1 VNPSEAETEPEE
13 MFVGVLLAVLP
24 FLNPILGNDLV
35 VVSRSEAMGRMSRQ
49 RREAKVVPRHKIE
62 IQAEIR
68 SRYASTLV
76 THTVEN
82 PDSESKEVSFNLLLP
97 DTAFVSRFAM
107 VIGEEV
113 FLAEVQEKKQALETY
128 NEAVSKGQSA
138 GHVALSARD
147 SNQFSISANAEAGV
161 KVQFHLLYEELLQR
175 RSGLY
180 HYQTHLNPPPS
191 LQSLSLEVMVEEQR
205 NLTQVAVP
213 TIRDNSL
220 EGEEKMVEEVEMLRE
235 GPGRARV
242 TYRPNMKDLEKL
254 GKSVQFLLEYDV
266 ERVDGEVL
274 LMDGHFVH
282 FLAPDLLPVLKQ
294 HVVFVIDSS
303 GSMSGRKMEQT
314 KNAMA
319 AILGQIGPTDFFS
332 IIDFDSDV
340 KDVLIATK
348 GTQKNIAEAVEAV
361 NNIEA
366 GGSTNIRDA
375 LLRSLEIVDQAEMKE
390 LQPLIIFLTDGQPSE
405 GVTNPTQIQADVAA
419 RNRRGLAIFSLAFG
433 TGADFEMLQKLSLQ
447 NHGFARKIYEG
458 GDAAIQ
464 LQGFYREVAS
474 PLLSGVNFTY
484 VGDAVEE
491 TSLTETTFHT
501 FFKGSEMVVSGKLTG
516 SEGTRFEYSVEGS
529 GRQAYVC
536 SYTQNGHE
544 VKSVP
549 LLTSRPMDTFLE
561 VARQTKSQGFL
572 ERLWAFLRVRE
583 LLNKMDATE
592 DEAAKEKALELAL
605 KYGFVT
611 RLTSLVVVRK
621 AKGQEVGQDK
631 EETMDYEY
639 DSGSGLGQHFD
650 SNMVPHSTSNSFNHK
665 VRKFANLSSGVQHLD
680 STWSIF
686 VAFLYCLKF
695 DWFVF
700 NV

>member
-1 VNPSEAETEPEE
+1 MNPSAAETEPEE

-82 PDSESKEVSFNLLLP
+82 TASEAREVSFNLLLP

-107 VIGEEV
+107 VVGGEV
-113 FLAEVQEKKQALETY
+113 FLAEVQEKKKALETY

-161 KVQFHLLYEELLQR
+161 KVEFHLLYEELLQR

-180 HYQTHLNPPPS
+180 HYQAHLNPPPS
-191 LQSLSLEVMVEEQR
+191 LQSLSLDVMVEEQR
-205 NLTQVAVP
+205 NLTHVAVP

-332 IIDFDSDV
+332 IVDFDSDV

-491 TSLTETTFHT
+491 ASLTETTFHT
-501 FFKGSEMVVSGKLTG
+501 FYKGSEMVVAGKLTG
-516 SEGTRFEYSVEGS
+516 SEGTRLEYSVEGS
-529 GRQAYVC
+529 GREAY
-536 SYTQNGHE
+536 SQNGHE
-544 VKSVP
+544 AQSIP
-549 LLTSRPMDTFLE
+549 LHTGRPMDTFLE
-561 VARQTKSQGFL
+561 VAKQTKSQGFL

-592 DEAAKEKALELAL
+592 DKAAREKALELSL

-611 RLTSLVVVRK
+611 RLTSLVVVK
-621 AKGQEVGQDK
+621 KNEQEVGEDK
-631 EETMDYEY
+631 EDTMDYEY
-639 DSGSGLGQHFD
+639 DSGSGLGQDFA
-650 SNMVPHSTSNSFNHK
+650 SNMVPSSNSFNRK
-665 VRKFANLSSGVQHLD
+665 VFHYSSGVIHLD
-680 STWSIF
+680 SNWSIF
-686 VAFLYCLKF
+686 VAFLCCLKLK
-695 DWFVF
+695 WFE
-700 NV
+700 

>member
-1 VNPSEAETEPEE
+1 
-13 MFVGVLLAVLP
+13 M
-24 FLNPILGNDLV
+24 
-35 VVSRSEAMGRMSRQ
+35 
-49 RREAKVVPRHKIE
+49 
-62 IQAEIR
+62 
-68 SRYASTLV
+68 
-76 THTVEN
+76 
-82 PDSESKEVSFNLLLP
+82 
-97 DTAFVSRFAM
+97 
-107 VIGEEV
+107 
-113 FLAEVQEKKQALETY
+113 
-128 NEAVSKGQSA
+128 
-138 GHVALSARD
+138 
-147 SNQFSISANAEAGV
+147 
-161 KVQFHLLYEELLQR
+161 
-175 RSGLY
+175 
-180 HYQTHLNPPPS
+180 
-191 LQSLSLEVMVEEQR
+191 EEQR
-205 NLTQVAVP
+205 NLTHVAVP

-235 GPGRARV
+235 GAGRARV

-254 GKSVQFLLEYDV
+254 GKSLQFLLEYDV

-332 IIDFDSDV
+332 IVDFDSEA
-340 KDVLIATK
+340 KDVLIAMK
-348 GTQKNIAEAVEAV
+348 GTQKNIADAVEAV
-361 NNIEA
+361 ASLEA
-366 GGSTNIRDA
+366 GGGTNIRDA
-375 LLRSLEIVDQAEMKE
+375 LLRALEIVDQAEMKE
-390 LQPLIIFLTDGQPSE
+390 LQPLIVFLTDGQADGPAAK
-405 GVTNPTQIQADVAA
+405 IQADVAA

-464 LQGFYREVAS
+464 LQGFYKEVAS

-501 FFKGSEMVVSGKLTG
+501 FFKGSEMVVAGKLTG
-516 SEGTRFEYSVEGS
+516 SEGARFEYSVKGS
-529 GRQAYVC
+529 GREAYVC
-536 SYTQNGHE
+536 SYSQNGHE

-561 VARQTKSQGFL
+561 VARQRKSQGFL
-572 ERLWAFLRVRE
+572 ERLWAFLRVSE
-583 LLNKMDATE
+583 LLKKMEATE

-621 AKGQEVGQDK
+621 DKGQEVGQDQK
-631 EETMDYEY
+631 ETMDYEY
-639 DSGSGLGQHFD
+639 DSGPGLNFA
-650 SNMVPHSTSNSFNHK
+650 SNMGPPSKSNSFNRK
-665 VRKFANLSSGVQHLD
+665 VSHMSFSGVQHLD

-686 VAFLYCLKF
+686 VPFLYCLKF
-695 DWFVF
+695 KWF
-700 NV
+700 

>member
-1 VNPSEAETEPEE
+1 
-13 MFVGVLLAVLP
+13 MLVGVLLAVLP

-35 VVSRSEAMGRMSRQ
+35 VVSRTEVRGRIFRQ
-49 RREAKVVPRHKIE
+49 KREASLLPRHWID

-82 PDSESKEVSFNLLLP
+82 TGSEAKEVSFNLLLP
-97 DTAFVSRFAM
+97 DTAFVSRFGM
-107 VIGEEV
+107 LVGGEV
-113 FLAEVQEKKQALETY
+113 FLAEVQEKKKAVETY
-128 NEAVSKGQSA
+128 NQAVSKGQSA

-161 KVQFHLLYEELLQR
+161 KVEFHLLYEELLQR

-180 HYQTHLNPPPS
+180 HYQAHLNPPPS
-191 LQSLSLEVMVEEQR
+191 LQSLSLEVVVEEQR
-205 NLTQVAVP
+205 NLTHVAVP

-220 EGEEKMVEEVEMLRE
+220 EGEEKMVEEVAMVRE

-254 GKSVQFLLEYDV
+254 GKSLQFLLEYDV
-266 ERVDGEVL
+266 ERVAGEVL

-282 FLAPDLLPVLKQ
+282 FLAPDQLPVLKQ

-332 IIDFDSDV
+332 IIDFDSEV
-340 KDVLIATK
+340 KDVLRAMK
-348 GTQKNIAEAVEAV
+348 GTQKNIADAVEAV
-361 NNIEA
+361 KSIEA
-366 GGSTNIRDA
+366 SGGTNIRDA
-375 LLRSLEIVDQAEMKE
+375 LVRALEIVDQAEMKE
-390 LQPLIIFLTDGQPSE
+390 LQPLIVFLTDGQPST
-405 GVTNPTQIQADVAA
+405 GITDPTQIQADVAA

-474 PLLSGVNFTY
+474 PLLSGVKFNY
-484 VGDAVEE
+484 VGDTVEE

-501 FFKGSEMVVSGKLTG
+501 FYKGSEMVVAGRLTG

-529 GRQAYVC
+529 GKEAY
-536 SYTQNGHE
+536 SQSGHE
-544 VKSVP
+544 VESIP
-549 LLTSRPMDTFLE
+549 LHTSRPMDTFLE
-561 VARQTKSQGFL
+561 VARQRKSQGFL

-583 LLNKMDATE
+583 LLNKMEATE
-592 DEAAKEKALELAL
+592 DEAAKAKALELAL

-611 RLTSLVVVRK
+611 QLTSLVVVRK
-621 AKGQEVGQDK
+621 DEGEEVGEP
-631 EETMDYEY
+631 EEESMDSEY
-639 DSGSGLGQHFD
+639 QNIP
-650 SNMVPHSTSNSFNHK
+650 SNMAPHSKSFNRR
-665 VRKFANLSSGVQHLD
+665 VYNLSSGGQHLD
-680 STWSIF
+680 STWAIF
-686 VAFLYCLKF
+686 FASFYCLKF
-695 DWFVF
+695 KWFE
-700 NV
+700 

>member
-1 VNPSEAETEPEE
+1 
-13 MFVGVLLAVLP
+13 
-24 FLNPILGNDLV
+24 
-35 VVSRSEAMGRMSRQ
+35 MGRMSRQ

-82 PDSESKEVSFNLLLP
+82 TASEAREVSFNLLLP

-107 VIGEEV
+107 VVGGEV
-113 FLAEVQEKKQALETY
+113 FLAEVQEKKKALETY

-161 KVQFHLLYEELLQR
+161 KVEFHLLYEELLQR

-180 HYQTHLNPPPS
+180 RYQAHLNPPPS
-191 LQSLSLEVMVEEQR
+191 LQSLSLDVMVEEQR
-205 NLTQVAVP
+205 NLTHVAVP

-254 GKSVQFLLEYDV
+254 GKSLQFLLEYDV

-332 IIDFDSDV
+332 IVDFDSDV

-484 VGDAVEE
+484 VGNAVEE
-491 TSLTETTFHT
+491 ASLTETTFHT
-501 FFKGSEMVVSGKLTG
+501 FYKGSEMVVAGKLTG
-516 SEGTRFEYSVEGS
+516 SEGTRLEYSVEGS
-529 GRQAYVC
+529 GREAY
-536 SYTQNGHE
+536 SQNGHE
-544 VKSVP
+544 AQSIP
-549 LLTSRPMDTFLE
+549 LHTSRPMDTFLE
-561 VARQTKSQGFL
+561 VAKQTKSQGFL

-592 DEAAKEKALELAL
+592 DKAAMEKALELSL

-611 RLTSLVVVRK
+611 RLTSLVVVK
-621 AKGQEVGQDK
+621 KNEQEVGEDK
-631 EETMDYEY
+631 EDTMDYEY
-639 DSGSGLGQHFD
+639 DSGSGLGQDFA
-650 SNMVPHSTSNSFNHK
+650 SNMVPSSNSFNRK
-665 VRKFANLSSGVQHLD
+665 VFHYSSGVIHLD
-680 STWSIF
+680 SNWSIF
-686 VAFLYCLKF
+686 VAFLCCLKLK
-695 DWFVF
+695 WFE
-700 NV
+700 

>member
-1 VNPSEAETEPEE
+1 VNPKETETELEE
-13 MFVGVLLAVLP
+13 KMLIGVLFALL
-24 FLNPILGNDLV
+24 LNPILGSDLV
-35 VVSRSEAMGRMSRQ
+35 VVSRTEAMGRMSRK
-49 RREAKVVPRHKIE
+49 RREANLVPKHKID

-82 PDSESKEVSFNLLLP
+82 TASEAKEVSFNLLLP

-107 VIGEEV
+107 VVDGEV
-113 FLAEVQEKKQALETY
+113 FLAEVEEKKKALETY
-128 NEAVSKGQSA
+128 NEAVSRGQSA

-161 KVQFHLLYEELLQR
+161 KVEFHLLYEELLQR

-180 HYQTHLNPPPS
+180 HYQAHLNPPPG
-191 LQSLSLEVMVEEQR
+191 LQSLTLEVMVEEQR
-205 NLTQVAVP
+205 NLTQIAVP

-242 TYRPNMKDLEKL
+242 TYRPNMQDLGKL
-254 GKSVQFLLEYDV
+254 GKSLQFLLEYDV

-282 FLAPDLLPVLKQ
+282 FLAPDLLPALAQ

-319 AILGQIGPTDFFS
+319 AILGQIGSSDFFS
-332 IIDFDSDV
+332 IIDFDAEV
-340 KDVLIATK
+340 KDVLIAMK
-348 GTQKNIAEAVEAV
+348 GTQKNIADAVEAV
-361 NNIEA
+361 NSLKA
-366 GGSTNIRDA
+366 DGGTNIHDA
-375 LLRSLEIVDQAEMKE
+375 LLRALEIVDQAEMKE

-405 GVTNPTQIQADVAA
+405 GITDPTKIQDDVAA
-419 RNRRGLAIFSLAFG
+419 RNQRGLAIFSLAFG
-433 TGADFEMLQKLSLQ
+433 TGADYGMLQKLSLQ

-484 VGDAVEE
+484 IGDMVEE

-501 FFKGSEMVVSGKLTG
+501 FYKGSEMVVAGKLTG
-516 SEGTRFEYSVEGS
+516 SEGARFEYSVEGS
-529 GRQAYVC
+529 GREAYVS
-536 SYTQNGHE
+536 SYSQSGNE
-544 VKSVP
+544 VKLIP
-549 LLTSRPMDTFLE
+549 LHTSRPMDTFLE
-561 VARQTKSQGFL
+561 VAKQRKSQGFL

-583 LLNKMDATE
+583 LLNKMEATE
-592 DEAAKEKALELAL
+592 DEEAKEKALELSL

-611 RLTSLVVVRK
+611 RLTSLVVVK
-621 AKGQEVGQDK
+621 KDEEHEVGEASGM
-631 EETMDYEY
+631 EEMMDS
-639 DSGSGLGQHFD
+639 DNLNFA
-650 SNMVPHSTSNSFNHK
+650 SNVVPHSNSFNRK
-665 VRKFANLSSGVQHLD
+665 VYSLSSGVQHPK

-686 VAFLYCLKF
+686 LTLLYCLKSKLF
-695 DWFVF
+695 E
-700 NV
+700 